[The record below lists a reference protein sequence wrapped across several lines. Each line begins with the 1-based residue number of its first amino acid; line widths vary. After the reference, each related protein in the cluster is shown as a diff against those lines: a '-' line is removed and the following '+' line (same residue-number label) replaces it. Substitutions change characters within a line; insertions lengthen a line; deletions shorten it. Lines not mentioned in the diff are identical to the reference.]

1 MDAEVTAHTHIGAA
15 RTRACLEFRPRRP
28 PSTTTIPRPIAL
40 PDGSRPAP
48 NANAS
53 TLCQGSTLPRPT
65 ITDRVPTLPLPH
77 THTHTH
83 FSG

>member
-15 RTRACLEFRPRRP
+15 RTRACLDFRPRRP

-53 TLCQGSTLPRPT
+53 SSLPGFDP
-65 ITDRVPTLPLPH
+65 PPPNH
-77 THTHTH
+77 H
-83 FSG
+83 